1 MITDYSKI
9 IDTARKFGCQFTEN
23 EPMRR
28 HTTFRIGGDADL
40 FVTPKTA
47 EGLAAVVAAC
57 NDEEIYFFILGNG
70 SNVLVSDKGIRGV
83 VIYTADCLNQIEM
96 KNALE
101 IKCGAGVKLSRLSD
115 FACENSLSGAEFAW
129 GIPGTVGGAVYMNAG
144 AYGGEMKDIL
154 CECEYLTPDGELHT
168 MTADEAEL
176 SYRHSAFNENGCVI
190 VSATVRLKPG
200 NSRQIREQ
208 MDDFMC
214 RRKEKQPLEYP
225 SAGSTFKRPATGYA
239 AALIDECGL
248 KGCSVG
254 GAQVSEKHAGFII
267 NKENATCFD
276 VMRLVEHI
284 QREVFLQKSVRLEC
298 EIRVI
303 GEK

>member
-1 MITDYSKI
+1 
-9 IDTARKFGCQFTEN
+9 
-23 EPMRR
+23 
-28 HTTFRIGGDADL
+28 
-40 FVTPKTA
+40 
-47 EGLAAVVAAC
+47 
-57 NDEEIYFFILGNG
+57 
-70 SNVLVSDKGIRGV
+70 
-83 VIYTADCLNQIEM
+83 
-96 KNALE
+96 
-101 IKCGAGVKLSRLSD
+101 
-115 FACENSLSGAEFAW
+115 
-129 GIPGTVGGAVYMNAG
+129 
-144 AYGGEMKDIL
+144 
-154 CECEYLTPDGELHT
+154 
-168 MTADEAEL
+168 
-176 SYRHSAFNENGCVI
+176 
-190 VSATVRLKPG
+190 
-200 NSRQIREQ
+200 
-208 MDDFMC
+208 MDDCMC